1 MEKGLKVLITGGTG
15 SVGRKL
21 CEFLTAQ
28 HVEVSILSRRKNN
41 NSKYK
46 TYLWDHEQ
54 YLIDTDAFE
63 DIDYIIHLA
72 GAGIA
77 DKRWTESRKKEILD
91 SRVKTTALLYKAL
104 SKSKH
109 KVKGIIS
116 ASAVGYYG
124 QTTTDNNFKEEDQP
138 GNDFVASVCKAW
150 ETAVNKFQD
159 LGMRT
164 VNLRIGIVLMKKGGA
179 LEKMAQP
186 FYWNVGAPL
195 GSGKQIIP
203 WIHLTDLN
211 RIILQAINSSD
222 MQGPY
227 NCCAPDPV
235 SNSEFSSQI
244 ATVLRKRI
252 WLPKVPSW
260 VLRLILGRRSVLLT
274 EGSRVS
280 SEKILKTKFEFKYP
294 KLLPALQNLL
304 VSKP

>member
-1 MEKGLKVLITGGTG
+1 MEANQKVLITGGTG

-21 CEFLTAQ
+21 CEFLTEQ
-28 HVEVSILSRRKNN
+28 HIEVSILSRSKNN

-46 TYLWDHEQ
+46 TYLWDHEHS
-54 YLIDTDAFE
+54 LIDNNAFE
-63 DIDYIIHLA
+63 NIDYIIHLA

-91 SRVKTTALLYKAL
+91 SRVKTTALLHKAL

-116 ASAVGYYG
+116 ASAVGFYG
-124 QTTTDNNFKEEDQP
+124 QITSDVNFKEEDQP

-150 ETAVNKFQD
+150 EAAVNKFQD
-159 LGMRT
+159 LDMRT

-203 WIHLTDLN
+203 WIHITDLN
-211 RIILQAINSSD
+211 RIILQAIQSAD
-222 MQGPY
+222 MEGPY

-235 SNSEFSSQI
+235 SNAEFSSQI
-244 ATVLRKRI
+244 AAVLGKRI

-260 VLRLILGRRSVLLT
+260 ALRLILGHRAVLLT

-280 SEKILKTKFEFKYP
+280 AEKILKTNYEFKYP

-304 VSKP
+304 GAKP